1 MSFNTEDFA
10 SSITGLFFG
19 RAVAVLQDKVLTL
32 FRELQQQNEGK
43 VEFII
48 ISTKLFHINH
58 CHTAGVQ

>member
-1 MSFNTEDFA
+1 MRILQVLLQAYSLA
-10 SSITGLFFG
+10 AG
-19 RAVAVLQDKVLTL
+19 RAVAVQDKVLTL

-48 ISTKLFHINH
+48 ISTKLFHIDH

>member
-1 MSFNTEDFA
+1 MRILQVL
-10 SSITGLFFG
+10 SITGLFFG
-19 RAVAVLQDKVLTL
+19 SRPAVAVQDKVLTL

-48 ISTKLFHINH
+48 ISTKLFHIDH

>member
-1 MSFNTEDFA
+1 MSFNSKDFA

-19 RAVAVLQDKVLTL
+19 RAVAVQDKVLTL
-32 FRELQQQNEGK
+32 SLQQQNEGK

-48 ISTKLFHINH
+48 ISTKLFHIDH

>member
-1 MSFNTEDFA
+1 MRILQVL
-10 SSITGLFFG
+10 SITGLFFG
-19 RAVAVLQDKVLTL
+19 RAVAVQDKVLTL

-48 ISTKLFHINH
+48 ISTKLFHIDH